1 VARITGK
8 REKWGNAWIQLAGSG
23 SYIPILGASAFVWV
37 PLISVY
43 HLDFRQPEGLAWG
56 LSYGLQN
63 HDVVNFLEVLFVFTP
78 CKPCCPIFSPLLL
91 G

>member
-1 VARITGK
+1 MLGFNWRGVV
-8 REKWGNAWIQLAGSG
+8 L
-23 SYIPILGASAFVWV
+23 YPILGASAFVWV

-63 HDVVNFLEVLFVFTP
+63 Q
-78 CKPCCPIFSPLLL
+78 
-91 G
+91 